1 MNVLVLNSGSSSLK
15 YKLFAMGDNGE
26 PAVLAAGLAERIGE
40 PGSRLAHILDPG
52 GPGEIKEV
60 REEPLADHAAAL
72 HLAIG
77 LLVAEGVGA
86 VGSTED
92 IHAVGHRVVH
102 GGETFSRPVL
112 VDDAVLDAIRAVEPL
127 APLHN
132 PANRT
137 GIQAALG
144 LFPGAPQ
151 VAVFDTAFFA
161 NMGRESFLYPLP
173 YELYAELGLRKYGF
187 HGTSHRF
194 VSRAAARMLNLRP
207 DDASVITAHLGN
219 GCSMAAVRQGRAV
232 DTSLGLTP
240 MAGLMMGTRCGD
252 IDPAI
257 PAFLARSKGLDI
269 AAVDKVLN
277 GQSGLKGICGVND
290 MRDVHALREKGDE
303 RAELALDMFAY
314 RVKRFIG
321 AYLAVVGPCHAV
333 AFTAGIGENDPE
345 VRARCVAGLE
355 HLGLVLDPARNLAAV
370 RGRAGDIA
378 APESTIR
385 ILVVPTNEELEIAR
399 QTVEVVGLLAETE
412 SVCGPVPVPGTHAEP
427 GRTQGRTSGQAA
439 HSAAS

>member
-1 MNVLVLNSGSSSLK
+1 VNVLVLNSGSSSLK
-15 YKLFAMGDNGE
+15 YKLFSMVEGE
-26 PAVLAAGLAERIGE
+26 EPTVLATGLVERIGE
-40 PGSRLAHILDPG
+40 SASRLAHTLDPG
-52 GPGEIKEV
+52 GPGEVKEV

-77 LLVAEGVGA
+77 LLVSEAVGA
-86 VGSTED
+86 VSGTED

-102 GGETFSRPVL
+102 GGETFSRPVR

-137 GIQAALG
+137 GIEAALG

-161 NMGRESFLYPLP
+161 GMDRESYLYPLP
-173 YELYAELGLRKYGF
+173 YELYTELGLRKYGF

-194 VSRAAARMLNLRP
+194 VSRTAAGMLGLCP
-207 DDASVITAHLGN
+207 EEASLITLHLGN
-219 GCSMAAVRQGRAV
+219 GCSMAAVRKGRAV
-232 DTSLGLTP
+232 DTSMGLTP

-252 IDPAI
+252 IDPTI

-269 AAVDKVLN
+269 AAVDKLLN
-277 GQSGLKGICGVND
+277 SQSGLKGVCGVND

-314 RVKRFIG
+314 RVRRFIG
-321 AYLAVVGPCHAV
+321 AYMAVVGPCQAV

-345 VRARCVAGLE
+345 VRARCLAGLE
-355 HLGLVLDPARNLAAV
+355 HLGLILDPASNLAAV

-378 APESTIR
+378 ASESPVR

-399 QTVEVVGLLAETE
+399 QTVEVVGLSVEKE
-412 SVCGPVPVPGTHAEP
+412 SARATGPVPGAHAEP
-427 GRTQGRTSGQAA
+427 SRTQGRTSGQAA

>member
-15 YKLFAMGDNGE
+15 YKLFAITPGE
-26 PAVLAAGLAERIGE
+26 DPVVLAAGLAERIGE
-40 PGSRLAHILDPG
+40 AGSRLAHTLDPD
-52 GPGEIKEV
+52 GPGQARVV
-60 REEPLADHAAAL
+60 REAPLADHAAAL

-77 LLVAEGVGA
+77 LLVAEGTGA
-86 VGSTED
+86 VAGRED

-102 GGETFSRPVL
+102 GGETFSAPVR
-112 VDDAVLDAIRAVEPL
+112 VDEGVIAAIRAVEPL

-137 GIQAALG
+137 GISAALE

-161 NMGRESFLYPLP
+161 HMDRESFLYPLP
-173 YELYAELGLRKYGF
+173 YGLYAELGLRKYGF

-194 VSRAAARMLNLRP
+194 VSRAAAAMLGKSP
-207 DDASVITAHLGN
+207 DEASLITAHLGN
-219 GCSMAAVRQGRAV
+219 GCSMAAVRRGRAV

-257 PAFLARSKGLDI
+257 PAFIARSQGLDL
-269 AAVDKVLN
+269 AAVDRLLN
-277 GQSGLKGICGVND
+277 SESGLKGVCGVND
-290 MRDVHALREKGDE
+290 MRDVHARRAAGDE

-321 AYLAVVGPCHAV
+321 AYLAVVGPCDAV

-355 HLGLVLDPARNLAAV
+355 HLGLALDPVKNRAAV
-370 RGRAGDIA
+370 GGLAGDIA
-378 APESTIR
+378 APHSPVR

-399 QTVEVVGLLAETE
+399 QTVEVVVLSAGQDSPSSPA
-412 SVCGPVPVPGTHAEP
+412 PVPGPRGES
-427 GRTQGRTSGQAA
+427 GRTPGRTSGQAA
-439 HSAAS
+439 SSAAS